1 MASRPTQAGR
11 TLLQH
16 ARTMLEQAERLR
28 EDLGAYAGGLA
39 GQVRVLSNTNA
50 LTEFLPEAL
59 SAFLAAHPNVSV
71 DLEERLSDEIVGLI
85 AEGVGDIGIVAGT
98 VDAGRLTTY
107 PFRSDRFV
115 LVVARDH
122 PLAKRSKIGFAEVLD
137 QDFVG
142 LDRASAIQRFLGSK
156 ASQHRPAAPA
166 ARAVAQLRRGLPD
179 GRMQCRRRRRAGHH
193 RAAGGQEHGDQGGR
207 SRRPL
212 GAARSDDLRP
222 RLRGAAALCAP
233 ARGAH
238 AGGGELAAP
247 RRGTRIAL
255 SMVVLRGDPPRRIT
269 MRISKLFG
277 TVGAAALLAATVS
290 MPVAA
295 AEMANTQLKDSS
307 GKAVG
312 DVDLV
317 QTPAGVLIKL
327 QIKGLTP
334 GEHAFHVHAVG
345 KCEAPFESAGP
356 HFNPGN
362 HKHGMM
368 SGEGHAGDMPN
379 LHVPQSG
386 ELSVEVVNA
395 AISLEKGKPNSVF
408 DNDGSALVIHAKADD
423 YRTDP
428 AGNAGDRIAC
438 GVIQQSGAARSA
450 ARRRRRTDAE
460 RPEQSEPRQ
469 SCSTK
474 VSASHRGISTQ

>member
-1 MASRPTQAGR
+1 
-11 TLLQH
+11 
-16 ARTMLEQAERLR
+16 MLEQAERLR

-122 PLAKRSKIGFAEVLD
+122 PLAKKSKIGFAEVLD

-142 LDRASAIQRFLGSK
+142 LDRASAHPALPRQQGD
-156 ASQHRPAAPA
+156 QHRAAAPA
-166 ARAVAQLRRGLPD
+166 ARAAAQLRRGLPA
-179 GRMQCRRRRRAGHH
+179 GRMQCRRRRGAGDH

-212 GAARSDDLRP
+212 GAARSHDLHP
-222 RLRGAAALCAP
+222 RFRGAAALCAP
-233 ARGAH
+233 ARRAH
-238 AGGGELAAP
+238 AGAGELSLPAAWNSN
-247 RRGTRIAL
+247 GL
-255 SMVVLRGDPPRRIT
+255 SVVVVGG
-269 MRISKLFG
+269 ISRHGESPCVFCKLFG
-277 TVGAAALLAATVS
+277 TAGAAALLAAAVS
-290 MPVAA
+290 MPASA

-312 DVDLV
+312 DVDLM

-327 QIKGLTP
+327 QIKGLPP

-395 AISLEKGKPNSVF
+395 A
-408 DNDGSALVIHAKADD
+408 VI
-423 YRTDP
+423 
-428 AGNAGDRIAC
+428 AGEG
-438 GVIQQSGAARSA
+438 Q
-450 ARRRRRTDAE
+450 AE
-460 RPEQSEPRQ
+460 LAVRQ
-469 SCSTK
+469 
-474 VSASHRGISTQ
+474 